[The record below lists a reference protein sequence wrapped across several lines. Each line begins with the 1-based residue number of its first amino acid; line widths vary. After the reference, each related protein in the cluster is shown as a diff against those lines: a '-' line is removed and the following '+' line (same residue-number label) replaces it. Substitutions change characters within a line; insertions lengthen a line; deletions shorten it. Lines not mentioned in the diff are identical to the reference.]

1 MYINVVT
8 AVILLCFVT
17 FLHHS
22 TAENSGWHKNIDDVV
37 LCKLPFIQMDDD

>member
-8 AVILLCFVT
+8 AVILLCFVL
-17 FLHHS
+17 FHHS
-22 TAENSGWHKNIDDVV
+22 TAKNGGWHKDVDDVV